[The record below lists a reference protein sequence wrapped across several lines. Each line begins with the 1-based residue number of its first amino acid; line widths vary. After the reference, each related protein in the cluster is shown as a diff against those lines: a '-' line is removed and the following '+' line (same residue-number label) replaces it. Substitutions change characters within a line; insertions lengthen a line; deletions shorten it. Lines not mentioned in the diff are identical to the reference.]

1 MEMTEGKATHE
12 QPFLSTGV
20 RGALPRVLQ
29 SICIG
34 AAAVDILYF
43 AFFLWFDSP
52 WLAWVNLLSVG
63 MYATAHALLRKRIVR
78 PAVFL
83 IWLEAFPHAIY
94 GTLMLGWS
102 SGFHYL
108 LLMFVPAVVMTS
120 RRRQGALF
128 IGAMVAFLIALYVVS
143 HAMAPIKPID
153 AKALEFLGIAHFV
166 AFVLMF
172 SWSTDHYRGQ
182 LMHAE
187 RQLQALATSDPL
199 TNLIN
204 RRHFTGLAERALSQA
219 ERTQQ
224 PSCIAM
230 MDIDHFKVVND
241 THGHDAGDIALLEI
255 AQLMSSN
262 LRKYNLLSR
271 WGGEEFVLLMPN
283 TNIESARDV
292 LERIRK
298 QIQDSVINLPTNA
311 IHLTIS
317 IGATQLEPGEK
328 LTAALTRA
336 DRALYQSKASGR
348 NRMSIV

>member
-1 MEMTEGKATHE
+1 MNEGKASHE

-34 AAAVDILYF
+34 AASVDVLYL

-52 WLAWVNLLSVG
+52 WLAWVNVLSVA
-63 MYATAHALLRKRIVR
+63 MYAAAHTLLRKRHVR

-128 IGAMVAFLIALYVVS
+128 IGAMVAFLVALYVVS
-143 HAMAPIKPID
+143 QSVAPIKPID
-153 AKALEFLGIAHFV
+153 PRALEFLGVAHFV

-187 RQLQALATSDPL
+187 RQLQALATCDPL

-204 RRHFTGLAERALSQA
+204 RRHFTGLAERALSLA
-219 ERTQQ
+219 ERTGQ

-230 MDIDHFKVVND
+230 MDIDHFKPVND
-241 THGHDAGDIALLEI
+241 THGHDAGDVALIAVAE
-255 AQLMSSN
+255 LMTN
-262 LRKYNLLSR
+262 NIRRYNLLSR
-271 WGGEEFVLLMPN
+271 WGGEEFVLLMPD
-283 TNIESARDV
+283 TDTESAREV

-298 QIQDSVINLPTNA
+298 QIQNTAIKLPLQNIN
-311 IHLTIS
+311 LTIS
-317 IGATQLEPGEK
+317 IGVTKIEPGEK
-328 LTAALTRA
+328 ISTALTRA
-336 DRALYQSKASGR
+336 DQALYQSKEQGR
-348 NRMSIV
+348 NRMSVL